1 MTTCVS
7 PWLLTSDWLRSY
19 CRWQRAVDPEPR
31 LWNRNNTI
39 VSSSAVTPGINS
51 LHPRGSPAP
60 TLFSLHSLIS
70 QSLSKKYPPVID
82 SAVLKRSLSD
92 SFAALRL
99 TGDVVVQNDV
109 SLILHAAESSQSS
122 VKRREERKDIG
133 LVRSASSSGYEA
145 CNNSIS
151 RRQVAKKNRITFG
164 LVAVLQQVHVQ
175 HLTLEST
182 LTAGLILERI
192 QIWMEG
198 NSLSHIANTTANS
211 FEILINVKRL
221 KKRL

>member
-19 CRWQRAVDPEPR
+19 CRWQRPVDPEPR
-31 LWNRNNTI
+31 LWNRDNTI
-39 VSSSAVTPGINS
+39 VSSSAVAPGINS

-122 VKRREERKDIG
+122 VKRREGRKDIG

-151 RRQVAKKNRITFG
+151 RRQVAKKKSNHVWTSCCPTASPCTTSNRGIHPNCRSDFG
-164 LVAVLQQVHVQ
+164 AHPNINGRHQ
-175 HLTLEST
+175 
-182 LTAGLILERI
+182 LISYC
-192 QIWMEG
+192 QYH
-198 NSLSHIANTTANS
+198 S
-211 FEILINVKRL
+211 
-221 KKRL
+221 